1 MTIENLTR
9 LINAEALNAPTITS
23 VSEFVFELKH
33 VRRGFTY
40 ICLNANYS
48 DIETAI
54 KQGAYAIISEDNVP
68 IIDKEIAFLKVSS
81 LQTAMIKLMRF
92 EATHKDLKFCAVN
105 PFINDF
111 LEKSKLGSNAHVMSK
126 NITELFNQ
134 IFHAK
139 VFDTFFGDDT
149 RTLQRISPLFETIYT
164 DTTIHEINPSSIF
177 FTNTVFKQTY
187 YQNLNIPRVFAG
199 MFYGLLK
206 FLDSNKISFKPYE
219 GRIHGHFDP
228 IFIDKNFIPTSFGN
242 SFRAI
247 ITESDEDLFISQSIF
262 LNKKFSPDE
271 IKICLPEGS
280 LLKVQNA
287 IYFKNLSEIKKLKNF
302 IYILILCQKEELL
315 EELHKTSEENLLF

>member
-33 VRRGFTY
+33 VRRGFAY
-40 ICLNANYS
+40 ICLNANNS

-139 VFDTFFGDDT
+139 VFDIFFGDDT

-164 DTTIHEINPSSIF
+164 DTTMHEINPSSIF

-228 IFIDKNFIPTSFGN
+228 VFIDKNFIPTSFGN

-247 ITESDEDLFISQSIF
+247 MTDSAEALFISQRIF
-262 LNKKFSPDE
+262 LNKKFSHDE

-287 IYFKNLSEIKKLKNF
+287 IYFQNLSEIKKLKNF

>member
-33 VRRGFTY
+33 VRRGFAY
-40 ICLNANYS
+40 ICLNANNS

-139 VFDTFFGDDT
+139 VFDIFFGDNT

-164 DTTIHEINPSSIF
+164 DTTMHKINPSSIF

-262 LNKKFSPDE
+262 LNKKFSHDE

-287 IYFKNLSEIKKLKNF
+287 IYFQNLSEIKKLKNF